1 MFYVR
6 GGSLVETQS
15 GVAIFFPAWNE
26 AANLPYVVESAITYL
41 QSRGEPYTVI
51 IVDDGSTD
59 NTVEIVQELENTYPG
74 RLRYVRHD
82 RNLGYGAA
90 LRTGF
95 AEGLRTGL
103 DWVGFCDADG
113 QFNPRDVDKL
123 IRGAAETGSE
133 VAIGYRIKRADTFE
147 RRMMGLGWR
156 WLSQLVLGYNAR
168 DVDCGFKV
176 FRRQALAV
184 ISADLRGDHATISP
198 EMLAR
203 AMRAGLRITEV
214 GVNHYPRHSGEASGA
229 NMNVVWASLLGLIF
243 IRQSFNRTVEM
254 TPRTA

>member
-1 MFYVR
+1 M
-6 GGSLVETQS
+6 GTQN

-26 AANLPYVVESAITYL
+26 AANLPYVVENAITYL
-41 QSRGEPYTVI
+41 HSRHEPYTVI

-59 NTVEIVQELENTYPG
+59 NTVEIVRELENLYPG
-74 RLRYVRHD
+74 CLRYVRHE
-82 RNLGYGAA
+82 RNMGYGAA

-95 AEGLRTGL
+95 AEGLRTGM

-113 QFNPRDVDKL
+113 QFDPKDVDRL
-123 IRGAAETGSE
+123 IRGATESGSE
-133 VAIGYRIKRADTFE
+133 IAIGYRIKRADTFE
-147 RRMMGLGWR
+147 RRMMGHGWR
-156 WLSQLVLGYNAR
+156 WLSQLALGYSAR

-184 ISADLRGDHATISP
+184 ISAELSGDHATISP

-214 GVNHYPRHSGEASGA
+214 GVNHYPRQSGESSGA
-229 NMNVVWASLLGLIF
+229 RMHVVWASLLGLF
-243 IRQSFNRTVEM
+243 LMRQSFNRTIEM